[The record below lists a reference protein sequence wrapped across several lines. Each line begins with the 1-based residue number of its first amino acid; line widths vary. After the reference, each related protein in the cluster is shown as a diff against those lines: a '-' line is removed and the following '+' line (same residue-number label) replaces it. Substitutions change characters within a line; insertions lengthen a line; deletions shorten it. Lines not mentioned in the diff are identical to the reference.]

1 MASDLVVMAM
11 QTRNCRG
18 GKGEKDLFVGL
29 FIELYRRFPD
39 TMTALLPLVP
49 TYGSYKDFFALAET
63 ANQAEYSAPLRE
75 VILDFVAKR
84 LRLDQ
89 VELEASV
96 SEKRKPQGLSLAA
109 KWAPRESAKNKAGS
123 ALAKALALR
132 LFGGEPGRER
142 AQYRKLCSSLNRA
155 LGTVEVKMCGA
166 AWEEI
171 DLSAVPSVC
180 MLKQRK
186 ALLNEKH
193 NGPNPTPAQRETG
206 NRFPESAD
214 RVACRKR
221 LRTLLLEEGTKKL
234 KGKQLYPHEIA
245 KKCMHGRQASDLE
258 LEIFSAQWEA
268 IRASV
273 KAAMEAQAAA
283 VASPGGGEA
292 PKGMVNLGQLVPL
305 VDVSGSMSGIPMEVA
320 IALGILVSELTAPAF
335 ANRMLTFES
344 QPNWVKLEDGASI
357 AEKVR
362 ATQSAPWGGSTNF
375 EKALEKILEVCV
387 SAKLHPSQIPDMIVF
402 SDMQFDVAGGYGDR
416 WETQYE
422 RIVRRFAESGVQVCG
437 EPWPAPQITFWNLR
451 GDTHGFPASADQP
464 GVKMLSGFSP
474 ALLKLVLEGG
484 EEEEE
489 VEVMVDGE
497 KQTKKVKATPL
508 HTLRKC
514 LDDGQY
520 DPVRKVLSASEEG
533 ALASYSFTPEMT
545 TAEEGTCLAAAAAGN
560 GNPEG
565 PEGENDEEW
574 EMTEAP

>member
-1 MASDLVVMAM
+1 M
-11 QTRNCRG
+11 G
-18 GKGEKDLFVGL
+18 
-29 FIELYRRFPD
+29 
-39 TMTALLPLVP
+39 
-49 TYGSYKDFFALAET
+49 
-63 ANQAEYSAPLRE
+63 
-75 VILDFVAKR
+75 
-84 LRLDQ
+84 
-89 VELEASV
+89 
-96 SEKRKPQGLSLAA
+96 
-109 KWAPRESAKNKAGS
+109 
-123 ALAKALALR
+123 
-132 LFGGEPGRER
+132 
-142 AQYRKLCSSLNRA
+142 
-155 LGTVEVKMCGA
+155 
-166 AWEEI
+166 
-171 DLSAVPSVC
+171 VC

-305 VDVSGSMSGIPMEVA
+305 VDVSGSMSGTPMEVA

-402 SDMQFDVAGGYGDR
+402 SDMQFDAAAGYGDR

-451 GDTHGFPASADQP
+451 GNTHGFPASADQP

>member
-1 MASDLVVMAM
+1 M
-11 QTRNCRG
+11 G
-18 GKGEKDLFVGL
+18 
-29 FIELYRRFPD
+29 
-39 TMTALLPLVP
+39 
-49 TYGSYKDFFALAET
+49 
-63 ANQAEYSAPLRE
+63 
-75 VILDFVAKR
+75 
-84 LRLDQ
+84 
-89 VELEASV
+89 
-96 SEKRKPQGLSLAA
+96 
-109 KWAPRESAKNKAGS
+109 
-123 ALAKALALR
+123 
-132 LFGGEPGRER
+132 
-142 AQYRKLCSSLNRA
+142 
-155 LGTVEVKMCGA
+155 
-166 AWEEI
+166 
-171 DLSAVPSVC
+171 
-180 MLKQRK
+180 
-186 ALLNEKH
+186 
-193 NGPNPTPAQRETG
+193 
-206 NRFPESAD
+206 D

-305 VDVSGSMSGIPMEVA
+305 VDVSGSMSGTPMEVA

-451 GDTHGFPASADQP
+451 GRTSGFPASADQP
-464 GVKMLSGFSP
+464 GVKLLSGFSP
-474 ALLKLVLEGG
+474 ALLKLVLGG
-484 EEEEE
+484 EEEGLEEEE
-489 VEVMVDGE
+489 VETEVDGE
-497 KQTKKVKATPL
+497 VVVTKVKRKATPL
-508 HTLRKC
+508 ETLRKC

-520 DPVRKVLSASEEG
+520 DPVRAILSASTEG
-533 ALASYSFTPEMT
+533 ALASYSFTPAELAE
-545 TAEEGTCLAAAAAGN
+545 AEEK
-560 GNPEG
+560 EG
-565 PEGENDEEW
+565 PW
-574 EMTEAP
+574 